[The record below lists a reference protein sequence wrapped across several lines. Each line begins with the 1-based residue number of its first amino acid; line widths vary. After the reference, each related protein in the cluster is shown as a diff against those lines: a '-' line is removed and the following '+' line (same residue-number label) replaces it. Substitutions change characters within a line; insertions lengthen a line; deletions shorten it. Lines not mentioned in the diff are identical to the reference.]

1 MRWSIGEMCCT
12 DTDLALVGAAAAS
25 GNLQKLEGNIKEDQE
40 LASLR
45 IGIEFGMGA
54 FNLIVSLIP
63 GQYHKTLE
71 LLGMPGDRARAI
83 ILLHRVSTTH
93 HARAPLAALLLLHCK
108 SHLFSQ
114 KIIVLFKS
122 LSKYIFPSKRCI

>member
-1 MRWSIGEMCCT
+1 M
-12 DTDLALVGAAAAS
+12 VGAAAAS
-25 GNLQKLEGNIKEDQE
+25 GNLERLEGNIKEDQE

-45 IGIEFGMGA
+45 ISIEFGMGA

-63 GQYHKTLE
+63 AQYHKALE

-93 HARAPLAALLLLHCK
+93 HARAPLAALFLLHCK
-108 SHLFSQ
+108 LHLYFAQ
-114 KIIVLFKS
+114 EDGKIFRKLSENVPS
-122 LSKYIFPSKRCI
+122 LI

>member
-1 MRWSIGEMCCT
+1 MGDLNCT
-12 DTDLALVGAAAAS
+12 LSDLVVVGAIAAS

-63 GQYHKTLE
+63 AQYHKALE

-83 ILLHRVSTTH
+83 ILLNSVSTTH
-93 HARAPLAALLLLHCK
+93 HPRAPLAALMLLLCK
-108 SHLFSQ
+108 SHSFSVHANP
-114 KIIVLFKS
+114 KVANRSMFPTIV
-122 LSKYIFPSKRCI
+122 R